1 MMTNLNSTNLN
12 SVFSASVSLLNS
24 DLSLDIGATIAHAE
38 KVEKLDVMPAFNGST
53 SQGQTL
59 SIEDKK
65 KLIKEILK
73 KKFKNLLIGTACNS
87 LQNTT
92 NLIRYSLDQGYKG
105 AFLIMNPAYGSPEDK
120 GVYNFFS
127 NIQKA
132 VSCKIVL
139 YNFSKLGAGYAFSP
153 EIVKKLVNEFGID
166 AFAGMKDSTGSCWN
180 NLKINKFSMLVGNEI
195 HLLKNLELGGT
206 GCISATTQICPSLV
220 RKVFE
225 KKDQKDFEK
234 MCAIRRAFDS
244 TGNLVTSVHYFLSL
258 NDSRYER
265 MLPPLMPLSKEKQ
278 KNLLNQL
285 KKIGFYP
292 ERKAA

>member
-1 MMTNLNSTNLN
+1 MTTNLN
-12 SVFSASVSLLNS
+12 SVFSASVSMLNA
-24 DLSLDIGATIAHAE
+24 DLSLNVEGTIEHAL
-38 KVEKLDVMPAFNGST
+38 KVEEQGVSPAFNGST
-53 SQGQTL
+53 SQGQSL
-59 SIEDKK
+59 GIEDKK

-73 KKFKNLLIGTACNS
+73 KKFKNLLIAPASNS
-87 LQNTT
+87 LHDTI

-153 EIVKKLVNEFGID
+153 EIVQKLVGEFGTD
-166 AFAGMKDSTGSCWN
+166 AFAGMKDSTGNCWD
-180 NLKINKFSMLVGNEI
+180 NLKINNFSLLVGSEI
-195 HLLKNLELGGT
+195 NLLKNLELGGS
-206 GCISATTQICPSLV
+206 GVISATTQCCPGLV

-225 KKDQKDFEK
+225 KKDQKDFIK
-234 MCAIRRAFDS
+234 MSAIRKAFDA
-244 TGNLVTSVHYFLSL
+244 TGDLVAAVHYFLSSS
-258 NDSRYER
+258 DSRYAR
-265 MLPPLMPLSKEKQ
+265 MLPPLIPLSKEKQ
-278 KNLLNQL
+278 KNLLNDL

>member
-1 MMTNLNSTNLN
+1 MTTNLNT
-12 SVFSASVSLLNS
+12 VFSASVSLLNH
-24 DLSLDIGATIAHAE
+24 DLSLDVGGTIEHALR
-38 KVEKLDVMPAFNGST
+38 VEKLGVSSCVLGST
-53 SQGQTL
+53 SMSQFLQI
-59 SIEDKK
+59 SDKK

-73 KKFKNLLIGTACNS
+73 HKFQNLLIGTGCNS
-87 LQNTT
+87 LGDTI
-92 NLIRYSLDQGYKG
+92 NLIRYSLDQGYEG
-105 AFLIMNPAYGSPEDK
+105 AFLVMNPAYGSPKDL

-132 VSCKIVL
+132 VSSKIVL
-139 YNFSKLGAGYAFSP
+139 YNFSKLAAGYAFSP
-153 EIVKKLVNEFGID
+153 DLVKKLVNEFGTE
-166 AFAGMKDSTGSCWN
+166 AFIGMKDSSGNCWN

-206 GCISATTQICPSLV
+206 GCISATTQTCPSLV

-225 KKDQKDFEK
+225 KKNQKDFAK

-265 MLPPLMPLSKEKQ
+265 MLPPLTPLSKEKQ

>member
-1 MMTNLNSTNLN
+1 MTNLN

-38 KVEKLDVMPAFNGST
+38 KIEKLGVAPAFNGST
-53 SQGQTL
+53 SQGQ
-59 SIEDKK
+59 SVGIEDKK

-73 KKFKNLLIGTACNS
+73 KKFKNLLIATACNS
-87 LQNTT
+87 LHDTI

-153 EIVKKLVNEFGID
+153 EIVQKLVGEFGTDSFI
-166 AFAGMKDSTGSCWN
+166 GMKDSSGNCWDK
-180 NLKINKFSMLVGNEI
+180 LKINNFSMLVGNEI
-195 HLLKNLELGGT
+195 NLIKNLELGGT
-206 GCISATTQICPSLV
+206 GAISATTQICPSLA

-225 KKDQKDFEK
+225 EKDKKDNEK
-234 MCAIRRAFDS
+234 MSAIRNAFDA
-244 TGNLVTSVHYFLSL
+244 TGNLITAVHYFLSL
-258 NDSRYER
+258 SDSRYER
-265 MLPPLMPLSKEKQ
+265 MLPPLTPLSKEKQ
-278 KNLLNQL
+278 KKLLNDL

>member
-1 MMTNLNSTNLN
+1 MTNLN

-38 KVEKLDVMPAFNGST
+38 KVEKLGVVPAFNGST
-53 SQGQTL
+53 SQGQSL

-153 EIVKKLVNEFGID
+153 EIVKKLVNEFGTE
-166 AFAGMKDSTGSCWN
+166 AFVGMKCSTGNCWDK
-180 NLKINKFSMLVGNEI
+180 LKINNFSMLVGSEI
-195 HLLKNLELGGT
+195 NLLKNLELGGT
-206 GCISATTQICPSLV
+206 GCISATTQICPSLA

-225 KKDQKDFEK
+225 KKK
-234 MCAIRRAFDS
+234 
-244 TGNLVTSVHYFLSL
+244 
-258 NDSRYER
+258 
-265 MLPPLMPLSKEKQ
+265 SKR
-278 KNLLNQL
+278 
-285 KKIGFYP
+285 F
-292 ERKAA
+292 

>member
-1 MMTNLNSTNLN
+1 MTNLN
-12 SVFSASVSLLNS
+12 SVFSASVSMLNA
-24 DLSLDIGATIAHAE
+24 DLSLNVEGTIEHAL
-38 KVEKLDVMPAFNGST
+38 KVEEQGVSPAFNGST
-53 SQGQTL
+53 SQGQSL
-59 SIEDKK
+59 GIEDKK

-73 KKFKNLLIGTACNS
+73 KKFKNLLIATACNS
-87 LQNTT
+87 LHDTI

-153 EIVKKLVNEFGID
+153 EIVQKLVDEFGTNSFI
-166 AFAGMKDSTGSCWN
+166 GMKDSSGNCWDK
-180 NLKINKFSMLVGNEI
+180 LKINNFSMLVGNEI
-195 HLLKNLELGGT
+195 NLLKNLEYGGT
-206 GCISATTQICPSLV
+206 GAISATTQICPSLS

-225 KKDQKDFEK
+225 EKNQKDYEK
-234 MCAIRRAFDS
+234 MCAIRRAFDA
-244 TGNLVTSVHYFLSL
+244 TGNLITAVHFFLSL
-258 NDSRYER
+258 SDPRYEL
-265 MLPPLMPLSKEKQ
+265 MLPPLIPLSKEKQ
-278 KNLLNQL
+278 KKLLNDLQ
-285 KKIGFYP
+285 KVGFYP

>member
-1 MMTNLNSTNLN
+1 MMTNLN

-38 KVEKLDVMPAFNGST
+38 KIEKLGVAPAFNGST
-53 SQGQTL
+53 SQGQ
-59 SIEDKK
+59 SVGIEDKK

-105 AFLIMNPAYGSPEDK
+105 AFLIMNPAYGSPTDL
-120 GVYNFFS
+120 GVYNFFF

-132 VSCKIVL
+132 VQCPIVL

-153 EIVKKLVNEFGID
+153 EIVKKLVSEFGTE
-166 AFAGMKDSTGSCWN
+166 AFIGMKDSTGNCWDK
-180 NLKINKFSMLVGNEI
+180 LKINKFCMLVGNEI
-195 HLLKNLELGGT
+195 NLLKNFSLEGT
-206 GCISATTQICPSLV
+206 GCISATTQICPSLA

-225 KKDQKDFEK
+225 EKNQKDYEK
-234 MCAIRRAFDS
+234 MCAIRRAFDA
-244 TGNLVTSVHYFLSL
+244 TGNLITAVHYFLSL
-258 NDSRYER
+258 SDPRYEL
-265 MLPPLMPLSKEKQ
+265 MLPPLISLSKEKQ
-278 KNLLNQL
+278 KNLLNDL
-285 KKIGFYP
+285 KNVGFYP
-292 ERKAA
+292 EQKAA

>member
-1 MMTNLNSTNLN
+1 MTNLN

-24 DLSLDIGATIAHAE
+24 DLSLDIGATIAHAA
-38 KVEKLDVMPAFNGST
+38 KIEKLGVSAAFLGST
-53 SQGQTL
+53 SMSQFL
-59 SIEDKK
+59 SISEKK

-73 KKFKNLLIGTACNS
+73 HKFQNILIGTGCNS
-87 LQNTT
+87 LHDTI

-153 EIVKKLVNEFGID
+153 EIVQKLVGEFGTE
-166 AFAGMKDSTGSCWN
+166 AFVGMKDSSGNCWDK
-180 NLKINKFSMLVGNEI
+180 LKIKNFNMMVGNEI
-195 HLLKNLELGGT
+195 HVLKNFEYKGSGV
-206 GCISATTQICPSLV
+206 ISATTQICPSLA

-225 KKDQKDFEK
+225 KK
-234 MCAIRRAFDS
+234 
-244 TGNLVTSVHYFLSL
+244 T
-258 NDSRYER
+258 
-265 MLPPLMPLSKEKQ
+265 
-278 KNLLNQL
+278 
-285 KKIGFYP
+285 KKITKKCAP
-292 ERKAA
+292 